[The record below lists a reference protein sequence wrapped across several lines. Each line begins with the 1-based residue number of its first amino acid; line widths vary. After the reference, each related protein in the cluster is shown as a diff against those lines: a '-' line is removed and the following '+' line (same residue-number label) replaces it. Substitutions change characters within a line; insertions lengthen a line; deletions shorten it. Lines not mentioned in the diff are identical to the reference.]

1 MTNKVYFPL
10 LDIENVTPILERIS
24 IFGGLDDKQLYQL
37 FRSLLQVEYKV
48 GEEIFKKGDKPSY
61 IYIIKKGKV
70 EILLEGR
77 KYTMKKAVLE
87 VGQCFGES
95 SVIGIQSHTATAIA
109 IENCELMVLSC
120 DALMRFF
127 NEDKELFGMLILNIA
142 RETSRRLHSTD
153 QDLLHYFQ
161 GE

>member
-1 MTNKVYFPL
+1 MTSKVYYPL
-10 LDIENVTPILERIS
+10 LDIENVTPILEKIA
-24 IFGGLDDKQLYQL
+24 IFGGLNEKQLYHL

-48 GEEIFKKGDKPSY
+48 GEEIFKEGDKPSH

-70 EILLEGR
+70 EIRLEGL
-77 KYTMKKAVLE
+77 KYSIKKAILE

-120 DALMRFF
+120 DALMKFF
-127 NEDKELFGMLILNIA
+127 NEDKGLFGMLILNIA

-153 QDLLHYFQ
+153 QELLHYFQ
-161 GE
+161 GD